1 MVTCVITGLI
11 LTLIA
16 TVLLFV
22 GLKHLPWKAQT
33 WNGSSGKEK
42 SFFKSRQA
50 YSTIGFGLLFF
61 GFLLQLIGVVGDASS
76 DLGSEIKIGII
87 FMAVTILFLIVYIA
101 IKGIT
106 DWRIIAGLILVVLA
120 LPVLQ
125 LFNSGKISDLFL
137 QYGDKKIRLVNSK
150 LQEIKVIESKIKNIS
165 ESVAKLIAENQ
176 AWTMRFEP
184 EGGALRRMQ
193 NAKQEINVFLD
204 EVGTT
209 KERRAE
215 ILGIL
220 NEMIE
225 HDIKEEEKK
234 KE

>member
-1 MVTCVITGLI
+1 MKNVVIAGLI

-16 TVLLFV
+16 TVFLFI
-22 GLKHLPWKAQT
+22 GSKHIPWKMQT
-33 WNGSSGKEK
+33 IGGTSDKEK
-42 SFFKSRQA
+42 TFYKSRQTYTA
-50 YSTIGFGLLFF
+50 IGFGLLFF
-61 GFLLQLIGVVGDASS
+61 GFLLQLLAVIGKGNLM
-76 DLGSEIKIGII
+76 LGGEMKIGII
-87 FMAVTILFLIVYIA
+87 FMAVTIIFLIVYIA
-101 IKGIT
+101 TKGIT
-106 DWRIIAGLILVVLA
+106 DWRIIAGLLLVVIA
-120 LPVLQ
+120 LPILQ

-137 QYGDKKIRLVNSK
+137 EYGDKKVRLVNSK
-150 LQEIKVIESKIKNIS
+150 LEEIKTIESKIKNIS

-193 NAKQEINVFLD
+193 NAKQEINKFLD

-215 ILGIL
+215 ILAIL
-220 NEMIE
+220 NQMIE

-234 KE
+234 KK